1 MTRLCP
7 PAPPAARPSSLRRPF
22 CAPLGHPGRTSRG
35 RVERRVAFGLGGW
48 RPGGVAFP
56 NPLGAPRLLSCRSEA
71 PGNISVLSTVDSPRP
86 PVPRGHG
93 PPEGKGDTPPCPR
106 QPGTTRTPP
115 SELQLP
121 KAGWRG
127 AAAVLGQQ
135 EAATG
140 RVPPAPPKFSLCPG
154 RGLCPSLQGDAL
166 PRARLVGRAGGARD

>member
-7 PAPPAARPSSLRRPF
+7 RRRPQPDLRASADPCARPADTRE
-22 CAPLGHPGRTSRG
+22 AASRG

-56 NPLGAPRLLSCRSEA
+56 NPLRDPRLLSCRSEA
-71 PGNISVLSTVDSPRP
+71 PGNISVLSTVDSPRA

-93 PPEGKGDTPPCPR
+93 PPEGKGDSPPCPR
-106 QPGTTRTPP
+106 RPGTTRTPP
-115 SELQLP
+115 PELQLP

-135 EAATG
+135 EAPTG
-140 RVPPAPPKFSLCPG
+140 RVSPPPPQVLPVSGARALPKFAGRCPSPSPTRGPGG
-154 RGLCPSLQGDAL
+154 RGGD
-166 PRARLVGRAGGARD
+166 